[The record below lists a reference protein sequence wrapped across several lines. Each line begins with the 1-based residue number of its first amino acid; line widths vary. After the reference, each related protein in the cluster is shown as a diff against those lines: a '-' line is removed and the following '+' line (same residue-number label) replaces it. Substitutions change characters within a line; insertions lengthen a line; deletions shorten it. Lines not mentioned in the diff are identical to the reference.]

1 MSAVFSQNQGAPAEE
16 AQLHQG
22 YAIYQVTALRPPS
35 PPTFEQA
42 RGRVEQE
49 FKNERSTQLLTQKTQ
64 ELSDRAKADHDLK
77 KAAKELGAE
86 YKTSDFVPPDGQ
98 VPDIGS
104 MAGPAAVAF
113 TLKAGEISG
122 PVNTANNGAVVKIVD
137 RQAPTEQDYA
147 AKKEQ
152 IRDSSL
158 QQQQAEIF
166 NLFLGNLRESMQ
178 KSGKI
183 KINQKE
189 LASLTKARTEE
200 NE

>member
-1 MSAVFSQNQGAPAEE
+1 
-16 AQLHQG
+16 
-22 YAIYQVTALRPPS
+22 
-35 PPTFEQA
+35 
-42 RGRVEQE
+42 VEQE

-113 TLKAGEISG
+113 TLKPGEISG
-122 PVNTANNGAVVKIVD
+122 PVNTANNGAVLKVTD

-152 IRDSSL
+152 IRDGAL

-189 LASLTKARTEE
+189 LATLTKARTEE